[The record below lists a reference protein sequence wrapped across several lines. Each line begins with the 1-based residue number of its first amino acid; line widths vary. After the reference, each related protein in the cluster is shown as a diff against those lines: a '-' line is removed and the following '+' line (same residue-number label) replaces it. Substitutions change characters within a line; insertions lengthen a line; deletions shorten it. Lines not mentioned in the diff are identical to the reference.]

1 MPRTFSKQFQKD
13 HLVSNLENE
22 IDQYLRGVERH
33 RTLEK
38 LAESAPPHIGS
49 SRGATSSYLCTGL
62 RSLGQHSVCTVLI
75 HRKTCVI
82 FDSRHLEAKQQQNK
96 ATPGPGQF
104 TLPMAPDSRLLRAAF
119 SGLLR
124 VYNVHARPTLFLFFL
139 VVRLPPI
146 KGHTK
151 ASGLVH
157 LLFRYHVQERT
168 KSVCP
173 SVCACMG
180 KESASNVESR
190 RNNAGPSGSEGHGGE
205 R

>member
-1 MPRTFSKQFQKD
+1 MSANNTARSHHRHPPERRQSHHWTPGPSGKHPRDFIPPVQPCHAHYPSNFKKD

-49 SRGATSSYLCTGL
+49 GRGSSRGALSSYLCTGL

-104 TLPMAPDSRLLRAAF
+104 TLPMAPDSR
-119 SGLLR
+119 
-124 VYNVHARPTLFLFFL
+124 FL
-139 VVRLPPI
+139 VPP
-146 KGHTK
+146 
-151 ASGLVH
+151 
-157 LLFRYHVQERT
+157 
-168 KSVCP
+168 
-173 SVCACMG
+173 
-180 KESASNVESR
+180 SAVFYGCITYMHDQLSFS
-190 RNNAGPSGSEGHGGE
+190 SSW
-205 R
+205 